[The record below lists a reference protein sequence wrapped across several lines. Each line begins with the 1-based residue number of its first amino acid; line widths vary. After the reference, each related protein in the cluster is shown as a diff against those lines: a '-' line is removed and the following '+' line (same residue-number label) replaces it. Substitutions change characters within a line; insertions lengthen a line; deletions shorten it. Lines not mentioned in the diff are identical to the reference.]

1 MGRQVLNK
9 ARVRNSMVVDTSVN
23 RDFENTRS
31 SEILAVDVS
40 NMNDFTNT
48 NTLDCQLCKS
58 STQHRCRK
66 CSKFVCNLIC
76 SIQDPSSDNESHRIH
91 RNGDP
96 RCLGS
101 TNNLLMCPKCKNTY
115 SATQE
120 LNVHLQNEHSQF
132 EDLSELSLASIGSL
146 SQMVDFKCEICE
158 KSYENE
164 KDLHMHNE
172 AVHDHNS
179 DISELLL
186 IEDDAISRKRKL
198 AVAVTENVAKKV
210 KKVHRCLICKKD
222 FSRKDSLDR
231 HNKNLH

>member
-1 MGRQVLNK
+1 M
-9 ARVRNSMVVDTSVN
+9 
-23 RDFENTRS
+23 
-31 SEILAVDVS
+31 
-40 NMNDFTNT
+40 
-48 NTLDCQLCKS
+48 
-58 STQHRCRK
+58 
-66 CSKFVCNLIC
+66 
-76 SIQDPSSDNESHRIH
+76 
-91 RNGDP
+91 
-96 RCLGS
+96 
-101 TNNLLMCPKCKNTY
+101 
-115 SATQE
+115 
-120 LNVHLQNEHSQF
+120 
-132 EDLSELSLASIGSL
+132 SELSLASIGSL

-172 AVHDHNS
+172 AVHGNNS

-186 IEDDAISRKRKL
+186 IEDDAITRKRKL

>member
-1 MGRQVLNK
+1 
-9 ARVRNSMVVDTSVN
+9 
-23 RDFENTRS
+23 
-31 SEILAVDVS
+31 
-40 NMNDFTNT
+40 
-48 NTLDCQLCKS
+48 
-58 STQHRCRK
+58 
-66 CSKFVCNLIC
+66 
-76 SIQDPSSDNESHRIH
+76 
-91 RNGDP
+91 
-96 RCLGS
+96 
-101 TNNLLMCPKCKNTY
+101 MCPKCKNTY

-172 AVHDHNS
+172 AVHGNNS

-186 IEDDAISRKRKL
+186 IEDYAITRKRKL

>member
-1 MGRQVLNK
+1 
-9 ARVRNSMVVDTSVN
+9 
-23 RDFENTRS
+23 
-31 SEILAVDVS
+31 
-40 NMNDFTNT
+40 MNDFTNT
-48 NTLDCQLCKS
+48 STLDCQLCKS

-96 RCLGS
+96 RYLGS

-132 EDLSELSLASIGSL
+132 EDLPELSLASIGSL

-179 DISELLL
+179 DLSELLL

-198 AVAVTENVAKKV
+198 AVAVTKNVAKKI

-222 FSRKDSLDR
+222 FSHKDSLDR